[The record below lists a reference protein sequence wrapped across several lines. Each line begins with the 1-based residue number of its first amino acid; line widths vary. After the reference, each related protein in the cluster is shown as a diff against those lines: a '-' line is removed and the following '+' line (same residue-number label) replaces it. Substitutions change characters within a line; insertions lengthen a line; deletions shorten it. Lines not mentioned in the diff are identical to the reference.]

1 MMRDSPGIGFGCSV
15 LLVALSAVP
24 GAAVSLFLAISLNPL
39 VELFP
44 ANSGAHG
51 VALGIAVMW
60 GLVVAATVAVYA
72 FGSVR
77 RARRAVADEGV
88 ETDWEDQRRYVPLAG
103 SRAARPETYAQ
114 PYPVYFRPEFQQE
127 FRHEFQDADY
137 DAGAELDYR
146 LRRMEAMMASSL
158 RPVDHGR
165 SGRAAPRPVPAPPPL
180 TGVSIGRSTE
190 ESGARL
196 RQSAV
201 PAGYYGQPR
210 RIASR

>member
-1 MMRDSPGIGFGCSV
+1 MMRDSPGIGFGFSV
-15 LLVALSAVP
+15 LLATLSAVP
-24 GAAVSLFLAISLNPL
+24 GIAVSLFLVISLAPL

-51 VALGIAVMW
+51 IALGIAVMW

-77 RARRAVADEGV
+77 RARRTVAGEGV
-88 ETDWEDQRRYVPLAG
+88 ETDWEDQRRFVPLAG
-103 SRAARPETYAQ
+103 SRALRAAPD
-114 PYPVYFRPEFQQE
+114 PVYFRDAFQ
-127 FRHEFQDADY
+127 HEFEQESQDADY
-137 DAGAELDYR
+137 ETGAELDYR
-146 LRRMEAMMASSL
+146 LRRMEAMMASNL
-158 RPVDHGR
+158 RPADYGR
-165 SGRAAPRPVPAPPPL
+165 PGRAAPQPSLAPPPL
-180 TGVSIGRSTE
+180 TGANMRRSTE
-190 ESGARL
+190 GPGARL